1 MSIPAN
7 LKGVFMLWP
16 LVRCKFVPRQ
26 KGSFENYECELL
38 YKRMTH
44 HHKPL
49 MTGDKNHSTGFT
61 NIIEKYGYGK
71 HVLDGTFTGIPLW
84 LCMLIPRPDFPKE
97 RIERWAF
104 AIEQDQLLK
113 YELMWDKTTLGNMDT
128 EEQRVDADSFSQ
140 TRMKELNEQQKIMES
155 FMV

>member
-1 MSIPAN
+1 M
-7 LKGVFMLWP
+7 
-16 LVRCKFVPRQ
+16 
-26 KGSFENYECELL
+26 
-38 YKRMTH
+38 
-44 HHKPL
+44 
-49 MTGDKNHSTGFT
+49 
-61 NIIEKYGYGK
+61 
-71 HVLDGTFTGIPLW
+71 DGTFTGTPLW